1 MYNAVK
7 YIYILGRSMLQ
18 KPGRA
23 KIDDMKMSNEVYLL
37 TY

>member
-1 MYNAVK
+1 ML
-7 YIYILGRSMLQ
+7 IYLHVRKINRGQ
-18 KPGRA
+18 NT